1 MLERDGQGLNL
12 TEQVRDGILNHTGS
26 DRPATLEGRIVKLV
40 DRVAYINHDI
50 DDALRAGILRPDDLP
65 AAEIEL
71 LGPTGSARIDTLVR
85 DIVERSA
92 AAGDIVQSEEVGGAM
107 LRLRKFMF
115 DRVYL
120 GEAARGEHERA
131 HARPARPLRPL
142 HGAPRGGAGGR
153 AGGERV
159 PAGRRLP
166 RRDDRSLLHRPL
178 RRADRARGG
187 ALLMALISE
196 ESLERVKQAAD
207 IVEVISAHTDL
218 RRQGAR
224 WVGLCPFHEERTP
237 SFSVDA
243 QEKLYHCF
251 GCGVGGDTI
260 KFVEEKEGLG
270 FAEAVELL
278 ADRYGVELEREKE
291 DPRAEARRQQRRR
304 LGELLDRT
312 AGFYAQLPL
321 GLRRR
326 RRKARAYL
334 AERGLGEEALRA
346 FGVGYAPSAWDTVL
360 LRGQRAGFKVEE
372 LRAVGL
378 AQQGRSGGEYDRFR
392 ERIMFPIRDRR
403 GRTLGFG
410 GRAMR
415 SDQGAK
421 YVNTAETDFFHKSQ
435 MLYGIDL
442 AKEAIAKSGRA
453 VVVEGYTD
461 VLALHQAGIGEA
473 VGVMG
478 TAITEEQVAALS
490 GMVDEVVLALDAD
503 SAGQEA
509 MLRAQ
514 RVAAGRKMRLRVAAM
529 PAGEDPAE
537 MMAAEGGA
545 ERFRALVEG
554 AVDLPAFQ
562 VGLVLERTDVSSP
575 AERDRALGEVA
586 PILAGMGETAS
597 RDELVRRV
605 AERLDLEP
613 AMVMGRV
620 TAAQPLSGGSAEPP
634 RRGRGGGADAGA
646 RSGGELTSRERR
658 ERALLAMCIALP
670 AEGREYLARLTE
682 EHLSPSGARAAGLAA
697 RASRGPGVQPPP
709 RRRPA
714 RRPDRRAGHPRPRRA
729 RLGRGDGAQLPP
741 ARAAPPR
748 VPDRRRRRSRRLRA
762 PRRPQPRARRPG
774 RAHSPHR
781 AGREL
786 ALGVCRPCSILF
798 EC

>member
-1 MLERDGQGLNL
+1 
-12 TEQVRDGILNHTGS
+12 
-26 DRPATLEGRIVKLV
+26 
-40 DRVAYINHDI
+40 
-50 DDALRAGILRPDDLP
+50 
-65 AAEIEL
+65 
-71 LGPTGSARIDTLVR
+71 
-85 DIVERSA
+85 
-92 AAGDIVQSEEVGGAM
+92 
-107 LRLRKFMF
+107 
-115 DRVYL
+115 
-120 GEAARGEHERA
+120 
-131 HARPARPLRPL
+131 
-142 HGAPRGGAGGR
+142 
-153 AGGERV
+153 
-159 PAGRRLP
+159 
-166 RRDDRSLLHRPL
+166 
-178 RRADRARGG
+178 
-187 ALLMALISE
+187 MALISDD
-196 ESLERVKQAAD
+196 SLEQVKQAAD

-312 AGFYAQLPL
+312 ATFYAQYLWESEEA
-321 GLRRR
+321 
-326 RRKARAYL
+326 RKARDYL

-346 FGVGYAPSAWDTVL
+346 FAVGYAPSAWDKVL
-360 LRGQRAGFKVEE
+360 LRGQRAGFKVDE

-378 AQQGRSGGEYDRFR
+378 AQRGRSGGEYDRFR

-421 YVNTAETDFFHKSQ
+421 YVNTAETDFFHKSR

-442 AKEAIAKSGRA
+442 AKEAIAKSARA

-490 GMVDEVVLALDAD
+490 GMVEEVVLALDAD
-503 SAGQEA
+503 AAGQEA

-562 VGLVLERTDVSSP
+562 VGLVLDGADASSP
-575 AERDRALGEVA
+575 AERDRALAEVA
-586 PILAGMGETAS
+586 PILAGMGESQVAS
-597 RDELVRRV
+597 REELERRV
-605 AERLDLEP
+605 AEKLDFDP
-613 AMVMGRV
+613 PTVRSRVV
-620 TAAQPLSGGSAEPP
+620 TAQPTSGGTAGSAASD
-634 RRGRGGGADAGA
+634 RSAAAGPGSSA
-646 RSGGELTSRERR
+646 APVQRSAAAALTSRERR
-658 ERALLAMCIALP
+658 ERALLAMCVALP
-670 AEGREYLARLTE
+670 AEGKEYLARLTD
-682 EHLSPSGARAAGLAA
+682 EHLSPLGARAAAWLREHPEDAASNLPHDDDQLAGLIAELVILAHDEPASAESMELNFLLLEQRRLESEIAA
-697 RASRGPGVQPPP
+697 AGE
-709 RRRPA
+709 A
-714 RRPDRRAGHPRPRRA
+714 DDYERRAALSRE
-729 RLGRGDGAQLPP
+729 
-741 ARAAPPR
+741 RAALVERIARTER
-748 VPDRRRRRSRRLRA
+748 V
-762 PRRPQPRARRPG
+762 G
-774 RAHSPHR
+774 
-781 AGREL
+781 G
-786 ALGVCRPCSILF
+786 
-798 EC
+798 

>member
-1 MLERDGQGLNL
+1 
-12 TEQVRDGILNHTGS
+12 
-26 DRPATLEGRIVKLV
+26 
-40 DRVAYINHDI
+40 
-50 DDALRAGILRPDDLP
+50 
-65 AAEIEL
+65 
-71 LGPTGSARIDTLVR
+71 
-85 DIVERSA
+85 
-92 AAGDIVQSEEVGGAM
+92 
-107 LRLRKFMF
+107 
-115 DRVYL
+115 
-120 GEAARGEHERA
+120 
-131 HARPARPLRPL
+131 
-142 HGAPRGGAGGR
+142 
-153 AGGERV
+153 
-159 PAGRRLP
+159 
-166 RRDDRSLLHRPL
+166 
-178 RRADRARGG
+178 
-187 ALLMALISE
+187 MALISD
-196 ESLERVKQAAD
+196 ESLERVKQAVD
-207 IVEVISAHTDL
+207 IVEVVSAHTDL

-270 FAEAVELL
+270 FTEAVELL
-278 ADRYGVELEREKE
+278 ADRYGIELQREKE

-304 LGELLDRT
+304 LGDLLDRT
-312 AGFYAQLPL
+312 AGFYAQYLWDSEEA
-321 GLRRR
+321 GRARR
-326 RRKARAYL
+326 YL
-334 AERGLGEEALRA
+334 AERALEEETLRA

-360 LRGQRAGFKVEE
+360 LRGQRAGFKVDE

-378 AQQGRSGGEYDRFR
+378 AQRGRGGGEYDRFR

-442 AKEAIAKSGRA
+442 AKEAIAKSGRV

-461 VLALHQAGIGEA
+461 VLALHQGGIGEV

-478 TAITEEQVAALS
+478 TAITEKQVEALS

-514 RVAAGRKMRLRVAAM
+514 RVAAGRKMRLRAAAM

-537 MMAAEGGA
+537 MIAAQGGA
-545 ERFRALVEG
+545 ERFGALVAD

-562 VGLVLERTDVSSP
+562 VGLVLEGTDVSSP

-597 RDELVRRV
+597 RDDLVRRV
-605 AERLDLEP
+605 AGRLDLEP
-613 AMVMGRV
+613 ALVMGRV
-620 TAAQPLSGGSAEPP
+620 TAARPLSGGSSEPP
-634 RRGRGGGADAGA
+634 RRGAPSPPG

-658 ERALLAMCIALP
+658 ERALLAMCVALP
-670 AEGREYLARLTE
+670 GEGREYLARLTD
-682 EHLSPSGARAAGLAA
+682 EHLSPSGARLAAWLREHPEDPASNLPHDDDQLAGLIAELVILAHDEPASAEAMELNYLLLEQRRLESQIAAAGDAN
-697 RASRGPGVQPPP
+697 
-709 RRRPA
+709 
-714 RRPDRRAGHPRPRRA
+714 DYERRAALSRE
-729 RLGRGDGAQLPP
+729 
-741 ARAAPPR
+741 RAALVERIARTER
-748 VPDRRRRRSRRLRA
+748 V
-762 PRRPQPRARRPG
+762 G
-774 RAHSPHR
+774 
-781 AGREL
+781 G
-786 ALGVCRPCSILF
+786 
-798 EC
+798 